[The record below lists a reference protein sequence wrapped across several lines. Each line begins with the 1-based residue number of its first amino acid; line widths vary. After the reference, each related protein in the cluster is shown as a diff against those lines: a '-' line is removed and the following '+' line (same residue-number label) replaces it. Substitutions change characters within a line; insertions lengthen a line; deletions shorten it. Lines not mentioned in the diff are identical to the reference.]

1 MRRLA
6 VITFVVVLAVLSMA
20 ATLYISYLQDRR
32 KRPLPVAGDLD
43 VPSVVLPT
51 DLLKPPAE
59 TPDGDAP
66 ATATAGAV
74 VAREV
79 IVYPDWTSGS
89 DSVKEARPVTDNGD
103 YMRPLWSPVG
113 LDIVFTRPNGH
124 GLYIT
129 APNKPDV
136 RVLSSD
142 PGVGRAPRWNIDG
155 MSLHVLEPDGQ
166 YSNIMITG
174 EKYPAPPIFD
184 KVFERD
190 GVIYFQAG
198 LDQPARRV
206 SGSQDRFRSPVLSPD
221 ETRVAYIGLQTG
233 IYISPVDGSEAISV
247 GRGFNPSWLPDSSG
261 IVYDVPTGEAG
272 AVVDADL
279 WFASADGTERTNL
292 TNTPGVMEVE
302 PSVSLDGE
310 RIAFSSGGT
319 IYVGRLA
326 RPARIVTPPR

>member
-1 MRRLA
+1 MRRIAVIIFVVLLA
-6 VITFVVVLAVLSMA
+6 VFSVA
-20 ATLYISYLQDRR
+20 ATFYVSYLQDRR
-32 KRPLPVAGDLD
+32 KRP
-43 VPSVVLPT
+43 VPLAADSEVPEVVSPA
-51 DLLKPPAE
+51 DLLQPPSEVA
-59 TPDGDAP
+59 DAGTSP
-66 ATATAGAV
+66 AAAASMP

-79 IVYPDWTSGS
+79 IVYPDWKPGS
-89 DSVKEARPVTDNGD
+89 DSVKEARPVSDNGG
-103 YMRPLWSPVG
+103 YVRPLWSPVG
-113 LDIVFTRPNGH
+113 LDIVFTRADGR
-124 GLYIT
+124 GLYVT

-155 MSLHVLEPDGQ
+155 MSLHVREPDGQ
-166 YSNIMITG
+166 FSNIMITG
-174 EKYPAPPIFD
+174 EKYPAPPIFE

-190 GVIYFQAG
+190 GVIYFQPDV
-198 LDQPARRV
+198 DQPPRRV

-233 IYISPVDGSEAISV
+233 IYLSPVDGSEAISV

-261 IVYDVPTGEAG
+261 IVYDIPTGDAN

-279 WFASADGTERTNL
+279 WYASADGTERTNL

-302 PSVSLDGE
+302 PHVSQDGE

-319 IYVGRLA
+319 IYVGRFD
-326 RPARIVTPPR
+326 RPARAVAPPR